1 MAAFEVEAVA
11 SGPHAVVVVRGEID
25 AHTSPL
31 LKERLLALVAEGID
45 RLVVDLRAVTFIESV
60 GLGTLV
66 AARKRL
72 RQSDKSLCLVL
83 GPEQGV
89 LRRTF
94 EITGLDKVFPIHP
107 DVEAAVE
114 DCLREPAA

>member
-1 MAAFEVEAVA
+1 VTT
-11 SGPHAVVVVRGEID
+11 GPHAVVVVHGEID
-25 AHTSPL
+25 ANTAPRL
-31 LKERLLALVAEGID
+31 RDRLLELVGEGTD
-45 RLVVDLRAVTFIESV
+45 RMVVDLRGVTFIESV

-83 GPEQGV
+83 DPDQKV

-94 EITGLDKVFPIHP
+94 EITGLDRVFPIHP
-107 DVEAAVE
+107 TVEAAVE

>member
-1 MAAFEVEAVA
+1 MTDFEMDTVA
-11 SGPHAVVVVRGEID
+11 SGPHAIVVVRGEID
-25 AHTSPL
+25 AHTSPQL
-31 LKERLLALVAEGID
+31 RERLLELVTDGID
-45 RLVVDLRAVTFIESV
+45 RLVVDLREVDFIESV

-72 RQSDKSLCLVL
+72 RPFDKSLCLVL
-83 GPEQGV
+83 GPEQTV

-107 DVEAAVE
+107 TVEAAVE

>member
-1 MAAFEVEAVA
+1 MTNFEVDAVA

-25 AHTSPL
+25 AHTAPAL
-31 LKERLLALVAEGID
+31 RERLLALVTDGID
-45 RLVVDLRAVTFIESV
+45 RLVVDLRNVEFIESV

-72 RQSDKSLCLVL
+72 RPYDKSLCLVL
-83 GPEQGV
+83 GPEQSV

-107 DVEAAVE
+107 TVEAAVE

>member
-1 MAAFEVEAVA
+1 MALFEIDAVA
-11 SGPHAVVVVRGEID
+11 SGPHAVVVIRGEID
-25 AHTSPL
+25 AHTAPQ
-31 LKERLLALVAEGID
+31 LKDRLLGLVNDGID
-45 RLVVDLRAVTFIESV
+45 RLVVDLRGVTFIESI

-72 RQSDKSLCLVL
+72 RPFDKSLCLVL
-83 GPEQGV
+83 DPDQTV

-107 DVEAAVE
+107 SVEAAVE